1 MGFSRSQK
9 ASINGGIILL
19 DFERRF
25 LGLPWRQLGKPYT
38 PISPPVAFCIIPQS
52 SKFPSWFPSLSD
64 VLIFFHIFYPYNSW
78 WDPYNNRSQ
87 IRPSRR
93 PYLYRAPGPCRTCLL
108 SRLDHRPIGPSNRA
122 KHVFHRRR
130 TVHCTFGGFQLVMGV
145 PPNGWFIMGN
155 PMKMDDDWGYPYFR
169 KLPFLFIGMNMHMMM
184 RQSYM
189 CTMRCENPELWTDN
203 TPAISSRWIIC
214 NWIYKALCIW

>member
-1 MGFSRSQK
+1 MGVSSYSTSNGDSWGYHGDNWGNPTPQFPPQLLSVSSPSRLNSHHDSHHYQM
-9 ASINGGIILL
+9 
-19 DFERRF
+19 
-25 LGLPWRQLGKPYT
+25 
-38 PISPPVAFCIIPQS
+38 S
-52 SKFPSWFPSLSD
+52 SY
-64 VLIFFHIFYPYNSW
+64 FFHIFYPYNSW

-108 SRLDHRPIGPSNRA
+108 SRLDHRPIGHPTGQNT
-122 KHVFHRRR
+122 FFIEEE